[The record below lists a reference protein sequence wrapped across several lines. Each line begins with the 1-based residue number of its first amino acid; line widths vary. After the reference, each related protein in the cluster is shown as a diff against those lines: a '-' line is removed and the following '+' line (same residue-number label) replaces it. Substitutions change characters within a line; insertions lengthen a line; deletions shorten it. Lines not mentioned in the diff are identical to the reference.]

1 MIIKSIFEISSYL
14 ETSVLNYRVRKLFY
28 KFITKAECSFSG
40 LSLGKL
46 PLLAISIFLRSAFLT
61 LTCIKHWL
69 INIVKMV
76 NEKKFCFEI
85 LLLGS
90 QCSGV
95 GKGKNCKQ
103 SLLLV
108 LGRIFILILCSLPL
122 SRGPGTILDMPYI
135 CV

>member
-76 NEKKFCFEI
+76 NEKNFV
-85 LLLGS
+85 LRSYYLAVS
-90 QCSGV
+90 
-95 GKGKNCKQ
+95 
-103 SLLLV
+103 V
-108 LGRIFILILCSLPL
+108 LGLGKERTVNKVSFLYWEGFL
-122 SRGPGTILDMPYI
+122 S
-135 CV
+135 

>member
-76 NEKKFCFEI
+76 NEKNFV
-85 LLLGS
+85 LRSYYLAVS
-90 QCSGV
+90 
-95 GKGKNCKQ
+95 
-103 SLLLV
+103 V
-108 LGRIFILILCSLPL
+108 LGLGKERTVNKVSFLYWEGFLSWSCVLCLWVEVL
-122 SRGPGTILDMPYI
+122 AQF
-135 CV
+135 